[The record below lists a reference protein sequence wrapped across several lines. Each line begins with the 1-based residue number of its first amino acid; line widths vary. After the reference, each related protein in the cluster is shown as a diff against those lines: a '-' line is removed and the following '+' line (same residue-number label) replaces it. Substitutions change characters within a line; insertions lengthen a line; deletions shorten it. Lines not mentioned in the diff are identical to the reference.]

1 LYAARNFLI
10 NKSIKDIGDPLL
22 IAKCNCAIIIGKDFI
37 EENLSK
43 T

>member
-1 LYAARNFLI
+1 
-10 NKSIKDIGDPLL
+10 LL